1 MDLSTYYNEMK
12 NQEPQDYWKKQEK
25 LKREEEEKLKKENE
39 LISKYFNS
47 EENIKNIK
55 EDYEKIKLDKKNF
68 QVGRSWVSNR
78 DVLDNITSVMQP
90 IFNILYKHYEGLS
103 EKKLTDQQKEVFRFL
118 LYIEEN
124 RFILYTALPENN
136 NNVSNNYLRNKYKNW
151 IIKREDFANF
161 VREIG
166 LDKSSISYHEWNRD
180 NYEPLSDRISR
191 VGKRWKSNFNNWKP
205 FSAGKKQIQSKKI
218 KKIKKRSYTKRR

>member
-1 MDLSTYYNEMK
+1 MDSANYHNEMYK
-12 NQEPQDYWKKQEK
+12 TSYFNNSENQKI
-25 LKREEEEKLKKENE
+25 EELKKEIE
-39 LISKYFNS
+39 LINKYFNS

-118 LYIEEN
+118 LYVEKN
-124 RFILYTALPENN
+124 RFILYTALPDNN
-136 NNVSNNYLRNKYKNW
+136 INDSNNYLRNEYENW

-205 FSAGKKQIQSKKI
+205 FSAGKKSNIQSKKI

>member
-1 MDLSTYYNEMK
+1 MDAASYLNEMNPRYNEIF
-12 NQEPQDYWKKQEK
+12 NNNLEK
-25 LKREEEEKLKKENE
+25 EKIEKLKKENE
-39 LISKYFNS
+39 LINKYFIS
-47 EENIKNIK
+47 EDNIKNIK
-55 EDYEKIKLDKKNF
+55 DDYEKIKLDKQNF

-78 DVLDNITSVMQP
+78 EVLENISSVMQP
-90 IFNILYKHYEGLS
+90 IFNILYKYYEGLS
-103 EKKLTDQQKEVFRFL
+103 EKKLTEQQKEVFCFL
-118 LYIEEN
+118 LYVEEN
-124 RFILYTALPENN
+124 RFILYTALPDNN
-136 NNVSNNYLRNKYKNW
+136 INDSNNYLRNEYNKW

-205 FSAGKKQIQSKKI
+205 FSAGKKSNIQSKKI